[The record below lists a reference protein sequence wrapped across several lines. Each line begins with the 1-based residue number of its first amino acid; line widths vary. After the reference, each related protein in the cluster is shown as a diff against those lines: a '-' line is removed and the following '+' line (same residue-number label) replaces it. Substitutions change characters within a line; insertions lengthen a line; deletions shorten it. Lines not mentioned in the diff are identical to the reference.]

1 MKLFDLSGKVAI
13 VTGASSGLGRRFS
26 QVLAQN
32 GADVAVVA
40 RRKERLEELAQEIR
54 AGGRRC
60 LPIQCDVTSEE
71 QVAEMTEKVLKDLGR
86 LDISINNAG
95 VAALEPAEE
104 HTLEEWNKTV
114 AVNLTG
120 VFLVAKHS
128 AKAMIKQNYGKMV
141 ITASIYGLVGNTFF
155 PASSYHA
162 TKGAVV
168 NLTRG
173 LAAEWGKY
181 NITVNAIAPGF
192 FPSEMTKDAFAMP
205 EFQNYV
211 KSQSILQRTGKE
223 HELDGALLYLS
234 SDASSYTTGITIPVD
249 GGWTA
254 I

>member
-1 MKLFDLSGKVAI
+1 MNIFDLSGKIAV

-26 QVLAQN
+26 KVLAEN

-40 RRKERLEELAQEIR
+40 RRVERLEDLAEEIR
-54 AGGRRC
+54 AQGRRC

-71 QVAEMTEKVLKDLGR
+71 QVAEMTDRVVKEFGR

-95 VAALEPAEE
+95 TAALTPAEE
-104 HTLEEWNKTV
+104 HTLEDWNGTV

-120 VFLVAKHS
+120 VFLVAKHC
-128 AKAMIKQNYGKMV
+128 AKAMIKHNYGKMV
-141 ITASIYGLVGNTFF
+141 LTASMFGLVGNTFF

-205 EFQNYV
+205 EFQEYAKN
-211 KSQSILQRTGKE
+211 QSILGRTGQDG
-223 HELDGALLYLS
+223 ELDGVLLYLS
-234 SDASSYTTGITIPVD
+234 SDASSYTTGVTIPVD

>member
-1 MKLFDLSGKVAI
+1 MNIFDLSGKIAV

-26 QVLAQN
+26 KVLAEN

-40 RRKERLEELAQEIR
+40 RRMERLEELAEEIR
-54 AGGRRC
+54 AQGRRC

-71 QVAEMTEKVLKDLGR
+71 QVAEMTDRVVKEFGR

-95 VAALEPAEE
+95 TAALTPAEE
-104 HTLEEWNKTV
+104 HTLEDWNATV

-120 VFLVAKHS
+120 VFLVAKHCV
-128 AKAMIKQNYGKMV
+128 KAMIKQNYGKMV
-141 ITASIYGLVGNTFF
+141 LTASMYGLVGNTFF

-181 NITVNAIAPGF
+181 NVTVNAIAPGF

-205 EFQNYV
+205 EFQEYV
-211 KSQSILQRTGKE
+211 KNMSLLARTGQE
-223 HELDGALLYLS
+223 GELDGVLLYLS

>member
-1 MKLFDLSGKVAI
+1 MNIFDLSGKVAV

-26 QVLAQN
+26 TVLAQN

-40 RRKERLEELAQEIR
+40 RRIERLEELAEEIR
-54 AGGRRC
+54 GLGQRC
-60 LPIQCDVTSEE
+60 LPVQCDVTNEA
-71 QVAEMTEKVLKDLGR
+71 QVAEMADKVFKEYGR

-95 VAALEPAEE
+95 TAALAPAVE
-104 HTLEEWNKTV
+104 HTLEDWNQTV

-120 VFLVAKHS
+120 VFLVAKHC
-128 AKAMIKQNYGKMV
+128 AKIMIKQNYGKMV
-141 ITASIYGLVGNTFF
+141 LTASMYGLVGNTFF
-155 PASSYHA
+155 PVSSYHA

-181 NITVNAIAPGF
+181 NITVNALAPGF
-192 FPSEMTKDAFAMP
+192 FPSEMTQESFKIP
-205 EFQNYV
+205 EFQEYV
-211 KSQSILQRTGKE
+211 KNMSVLGRTGQE
-223 HELDGALLYLS
+223 GELDGAVLYLS

-254 I
+254 V

>member
-1 MKLFDLSGKVAI
+1 MNLFDLRGKVAV

-26 QVLAQN
+26 QMLAQN

-40 RRKERLEELAQEIR
+40 RRKERLEELAEEIR

-60 LPIQCDVTSEE
+60 IPIQCDVTSEE
-71 QVAEMTEKVLKDLGR
+71 QVAEMTDKVVKDLGR

-95 VAALEPAEE
+95 TAALAPAEE
-104 HTLEEWNKTV
+104 HTLEDWNRTI

-120 VFLVAKHS
+120 VFLVAKHN
-128 AKAMIKQNYGKMV
+128 AKAMMKQNYGKMV
-141 ITASIYGLVGNTFF
+141 LTASIYGLVGNTFF

-205 EFQNYV
+205 EFQDYV
-211 KSQSILQRTGKE
+211 KNHSIMQRTGRDG
-223 HELDGALLYLS
+223 ELDGAVLYLA
-234 SDASSYTTGITIPVD
+234 SDASSYTTGATIPVD